1 VSVVPASKA
10 DELLGRG
17 GRRERMLVTPD
28 GVPLRIEI
36 ADAGER
42 ASAFAADFI
51 VTVVGAYLFLIAA
64 RFVFVLLGGAPGEL
78 TLAAATFAAFLV
90 RNAYFVCF
98 EMLWSGTTPGKRAL
112 GLRVIDR
119 HGGALSAAAVVARN
133 LTREVEIF
141 FPLGMI
147 LSAGSWL
154 FAPLEI
160 LPVALW
166 LLLTSALPLLNRDRL
181 RAGDLIGGTIVIAVP
196 KKVLLDELVVDKR
209 AFHFSDEQLQRYG
222 ILELQVLEDVLR
234 RSAPYG
240 REPLLEEIAEKIR
253 RKIGWPNPV
262 SPGETW
268 TFLRDFYAA
277 QREFLELR
285 KHLGEERAD
294 KHYRARAPR

>member
-1 VSVVPASKA
+1 MSGVTAAKA
-10 DELLGRG
+10 DALLGRG

-36 ADAGER
+36 ADPGER
-42 ASAFAADFI
+42 ASAFAADFM
-51 VTVVGAYLFLIAA
+51 VTLLGAYLLLIAA
-64 RFVFVLLGGAPGEL
+64 RVLFGLLGGAPGEVS
-78 TLAAATFAAFLV
+78 LAAATFAAFLV

-147 LSAGSWL
+147 VSAQSWL
-154 FAPLEI
+154 FAPWEI
-160 LPVALW
+160 VPVALW
-166 LLLTSALPLLNRDRL
+166 LLLTSVLPLVNRDRL
-181 RAGDLIGGTIVIAVP
+181 RAGDLIGGTVVIAVP
-196 KKVLLDELVVDKR
+196 KKVLLDELVADRR
-209 AFHFSDEQLQRYG
+209 AFRFSDEQLQRYG
-222 ILELQVLEDVLR
+222 ILELHVLEDVLR
-234 RSAPYG
+234 RSAPQG

-253 RKIGWPNPV
+253 RKIVWPDPV
-262 SPGETW
+262 PPDRTW
-268 TFLRDFYAA
+268 AFLRDFYAA

-285 KHLGEERAD
+285 KHLGDERAD
-294 KHYRARAPR
+294 KHYREGAPR

>member
-1 VSVVPASKA
+1 MSAVTVSKA

-28 GVPLRIEI
+28 GVPLRIEV
-36 ADAGER
+36 ADPGER

-51 VTVVGAYLFLIAA
+51 VTAVGAYLLLVAA
-64 RFVFVLLGGAPGEL
+64 RFLFELLGGAPGEV

-147 LSAGSWL
+147 VSAGSWL
-154 FAPLEI
+154 FAPWEI
-160 LPVALW
+160 FPVALW

-196 KKVLLDELVVDKR
+196 KKVLLDELVLDKR
-209 AFHFSDEQLQRYG
+209 AFRFSDEQLQRYG
-222 ILELQVLEDVLR
+222 ILELHVLEDVLR
-234 RSAPYG
+234 RTDPFS
-240 REPLLEEIAEKIR
+240 REPLVLEIAQRIA
-253 RKIGWPNPV
+253 RKIGWPAPV
-262 SPGETW
+262 EPRTAY

-277 QREFLELR
+277 QREYLELR
-285 KHLGEERAD
+285 KHLGDERAD
-294 KHYRARAPR
+294 KHFGQRAR